1 MKMLSTMNEKMKK
14 RKLAKEIKKKQVL
27 QGDDLNEDITEE
39 ELDESI
45 LNKPD
50 MWDVIAPDGIKINAE
65 DYGVIKQSLG
75 TKTYVRPFYIPR
87 DGYPRKMQTNWLYSI
102 TSSGEADVQVDV
114 HKLGKNDAIKLL
126 QRQTT
131 MLKSN
136 ITFQRKRGNIDQIHD
151 LETKIFDTEQLMSE
165 IQFSENDLFNVSVT
179 GLLYGQSEK
188 ELDSYSEM
196 VEDEMSSQF
205 FKIAPTW
212 SRVKKGFRSAIP
224 IGKNE
229 IADSFRNI
237 DRRALGTIAPFIS
250 GSGKYTGGVPLGIN
264 RITGQLE
271 FINSFGNEE
280 YRPQNYN
287 MGITGI
293 PGSGKSLAMKL
304 KISREMSAGNVW
316 AFSIDPEGENCTIT
330 KRLGGI
336 NLDISE
342 EANICINPCALSAT
356 EIEFEEDDEELELLE
371 EKDEK
376 EIIKKGDKT
385 FISFVPLREK
395 TNELLD
401 FFDIIVRGKNIS
413 GEGLDVFEL
422 NFLEEAINQVFA
434 NLGITSHP
442 SSLYQDDVT
451 EVDGKIIQSRVRKP
465 EPTISDIY
473 NYLVEKYSEEYKA
486 ERLIASI
493 RPFLHD
499 GSKPIFDGQTNF
511 GKGMG
516 QSLAH
521 SRLVNFNIKE
531 LEEGHLRPIAFHVLL
546 NYIWEYFVKNSENA
560 LKKKYVY
567 VDEMWQFLDNP
578 QTCSFLE
585 KLARRS
591 RKRNAG
597 LCWATQDFVRILE
610 NTQARGILSSTFTIL
625 YMQQNKIDLKRVKDS
640 FDLSDGEIDILFGN
654 PDKGEGILR
663 TGKSSIWLQ
672 TNPSDDEL
680 TFIESNQAVLDEM
693 LKRKKL
699 G

>member
-1 MKMLSTMNEKMKK
+1 MSMMNQKMKK
-14 RKLAKEIKKKQVL
+14 RKLAKEIKKKQANQENGEL
-27 QGDDLNEDITEE
+27 LEDLPEE
-39 ELDESI
+39 ELDETV
-45 LNKPD
+45 LNKPN
-50 MWDVIAPDGIKINAE
+50 MWDVIAPDGVKISAE
-65 DYGVIKQSLG
+65 DFGIIKQSLG
-75 TKTYVRPFYIPR
+75 TKTYFRPFYFPR

-102 TSSGEADVQVDV
+102 TSSGESDVQVDV

-136 ITFQRKRGNIDQIHD
+136 LTFQRKRGNIDQIHD
-151 LETKIFDTEQLMSE
+151 LETKIADTEILMSE

-212 SRVKKGFRSAIP
+212 SRVKKGFKTAIP

-229 IADSFRNI
+229 LPDTFRNI
-237 DRRALGTIAPFIS
+237 DRRALSTFSPFIS

-264 RITGQLE
+264 KITGQLE
-271 FINSFGNEE
+271 FINSFGNAE

-304 KISREMSAGNVW
+304 KIGREMSAGNVW
-316 AFSIDPEGENCTIT
+316 AFCIDPEGENKTIT

-342 EANICINPCALSAT
+342 EAEICINPCALSAT
-356 EIEFEEDDEELELLE
+356 EIEWEDDDEELELLE
-371 EKDEK
+371 EQDEK
-376 EIIKKGDKT
+376 EIINKDGKT

-401 FFDIIVRGKNIS
+401 FFDIIVRGKNIQ
-413 GEGLDVFEL
+413 GEGLNVFEL
-422 NFLEEAINQVFA
+422 NYLEEAITGVFSK
-434 NLGITSHP
+434 LGITSHP

-451 EVDGKIIQSRVRKP
+451 EIDGRIIQSKVRKL

-473 NYLVEKYSEEYKA
+473 KFLIEKYSEEHKA

-493 RPFLHD
+493 RPFLKD

-511 GKGMG
+511 GRGMA
-516 QSLAH
+516 QSLSQ

-567 VDEMWQFLDNP
+567 VDEMWQFIDNP

-585 KLARRS
+585 KLARRA

-625 YMQQNKIDLKRVKDS
+625 FMQQNKIDLKRVKES
-640 FDLSDGEIDILFGN
+640 FDLSDGELDILFGN

-672 TNPSDDEL
+672 TNPSEDDL